1 MIVTLKD
8 ILPQA
13 QKKKYAVPAFNTFN
27 LEVTQGI
34 LKAAEIERSPVIIS
48 VSEKSL
54 AYAGTQPIYEIIYRL
69 AEKSEFPVVIH
80 LDHGKSLELI
90 NEIIEIGFS
99 SVMYDGSKLPF
110 AENIAN
116 TKEVANLAH
125 DNNISVEGELGTIG
139 GQEDDHSAKIVIYTN
154 PQDVAEFVDRT
165 SVDALAVALGT
176 AHGLPV
182 KNEHL
187 DFELL
192 REIQHHT
199 HVPLVLHGA
208 SNLDAKILAQ
218 AAKNG
223 ITKVNIDTQLR
234 QAFTRGVRQRLTDK
248 KLFDP
253 RQYLSDGRL
262 EVKKEAAKIINI
274 LGSNNRI

>member
-13 QKKKYAVPAFNTFN
+13 QKRKYAIAAFNTFN

-34 LKAAEIERSPVIIS
+34 LQAAAVERSPVIIS
-48 VSEKSL
+48 VSEKSIT
-54 AYAGTQPIYEIIYRL
+54 YAGLDPIYEIIYSL
-69 AEKSEFPVVIH
+69 AEKSDLPVVIH
-80 LDHGKSLELI
+80 LDHGQSLELI
-90 NEIIEIGFS
+90 KTTLEIGFS
-99 SVMYDGSKLPF
+99 SVMYDGSKQPF
-110 AENIAN
+110 AENVHHTN
-116 TKEVANLAH
+116 KVVAIAH
-125 DNNISVEGELGTIG
+125 DYSASVEGELGTIG
-139 GQEDDHSAKIVIYTN
+139 GQEDAHSVKTVIYTN

-165 SVDALAVALGT
+165 SIDALAVALGT

-182 KNEHL
+182 KNEHI
-187 DFELL
+187 DFDLL

-208 SNLDAKILAQ
+208 SNLDAKILAK

-253 RQYLSDGRL
+253 REYLSDGRL